1 MQGFCVKK
9 GFCTKNLTF
18 ILLCTLAFLV
28 PIWMYKKTIEGM
40 RGWNEGFEG
49 VEGIVK
55 TDKSNDN
62 VIKKQKDYLNQLNNA
77 QITGIPDAH
86 QTEHS
91 QVYPYAPHTVPS
103 EASHTHNT
111 NAQQLQ
117 PMDINVNVNVM
128 HDISKNVHQKLQLGA
143 LL

>member
-1 MQGFCVKK
+1 MQTMHGVCVKK

-40 RGWNEGFEG
+40 RGWDE
-49 VEGIVK
+49 EGIGDVK
-55 TDKSNDN
+55 TDESNDN
-62 VIKKQKDYLNQLNNA
+62 DIKKQKDYLNQLNNA
-77 QITGIPDAH
+77 QITGIPDAR

-103 EASHTHNT
+103 EASHIHNT

-128 HDISKNVHQKLQLGA
+128 HDISKNAHQKLQLGA